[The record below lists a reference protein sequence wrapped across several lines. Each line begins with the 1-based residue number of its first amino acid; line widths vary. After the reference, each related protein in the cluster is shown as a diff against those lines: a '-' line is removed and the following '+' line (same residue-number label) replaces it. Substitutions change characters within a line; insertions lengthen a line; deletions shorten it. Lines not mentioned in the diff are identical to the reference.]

1 MKKKVLML
9 LLAVFSVIGMSSI
22 TVHADDVQ
30 PVEVN
35 QEFEAFSLQQE
46 WYSFKIEQQGKITIK
61 PISFNKTVYKMLL
74 VDGNL

>member
-9 LLAVFSVIGMSSI
+9 LLAVFSVLGMSSI

-35 QEFEAFSLQQE
+35 QEIELTGSYK
-46 WYSFKIEQQGKITIK
+46 WYSFKIEQQGKISIK
-61 PISFNKTVYKMLL
+61 AISCNHSWSHSTDCSVEL
-74 VDGNL
+74 

>member
-9 LLAVFSVIGMSSI
+9 LLAVFSVIGMSNI

-35 QEFEAFSLQQE
+35 QEFELTGSYK
-46 WYSFKIEQQGKITIK
+46 WYSFKIEQQEK
-61 PISFNKTVYKMLL
+61 LQL
-74 VDGNL
+74 NL